1 VRMGGAATL
10 LNAELGYDEAAA
22 EAAAV
27 PAAVLA
33 PTPGSRV
40 QVIWPASRGN
50 AVPTN
55 AEAPDLINLLPNGVR
70 AAMWQLAAAFVL
82 LALWLGRRVGRP
94 VAEPQ
99 PVELPASE
107 LVVSVGN
114 LLQRA
119 RRRDQAAA
127 TLAEEARRILAE
139 RLGLPASSSAE
150 LVADTVAARTGI
162 DRGRVLEALATTTGI
177 SDKDLVSRS
186 QTIEEIRREVT
197 RVR

>member
-1 VRMGGAATL
+1 VS
-10 LNAELGYDEAAA
+10 
-22 EAAAV
+22 AV
-27 PAAVLA
+27 PSPSRSRSSCQPRSWWSRSATSSSA
-33 PTPGSRV
+33 P
-40 QVIWPASRGN
+40 
-50 AVPTN
+50 
-55 AEAPDLINLLPNGVR
+55 
-70 AAMWQLAAAFVL
+70 
-82 LALWLGRRVGRP
+82 
-94 VAEPQ
+94 
-99 PVELPASE
+99 
-107 LVVSVGN
+107 
-114 LLQRA
+114 
-119 RRRDQAAA
+119 A